1 MSHLRQSLCKN
12 GNVFK
17 CVETNECKFTFEWRD
32 LGYGASNFSYTTYRG
47 KHYTPISSSERNSYI
62 LSKIEEL
69 RSKGLDVSWFDK
81 NKEKYLK
88 MENKK
93 KKQ

>member
-1 MSHLRQSLCKN
+1 M
-12 GNVFK
+12 
-17 CVETNECKFTFEWRD
+17 FTLD
-32 LGYGASNFSYTTYRG
+32 Y
-47 KHYTPISSSERNSYI
+47 
-62 LSKIEEL
+62 SKIEEL

-93 KKQ
+93 KKKTIVYL